1 VALLNSTHNTY
12 SAVYVLDDNQKWFV
26 RVTELQ
32 GAHSYGRT
40 IAAARRNIRQ
50 AVAVVLDAEEHTFN
64 IVDDIRVPDQTA
76 LEKVLHARAVAAQ
89 VATEADSSLRRYVRL
104 SPLSERDL
112 AELLGMSHQRIH
124 QLRAA

>member
-1 VALLNSTHNTY
+1 MNSTHDKYT
-12 SAVYVLDDNQKWFV
+12 AVYVLDDNQTWFV
-26 RVTELQ
+26 RVPELQ

-50 AVAVVLDAEEHTFN
+50 AVAVVLDTEEHEFN
-64 IVDDIRVPDQTA
+64 IVDDIRVPDQPA
-76 LEKVLHARAVAAQ
+76 LEEVLQARAAAAH
-89 VATEADSSLRRYVRL
+89 VTTEADSSLRRYVRL